1 MPQLI
6 PTAQRVMEVF
16 EVFAKEERPLTNS
29 EMARYLNL
37 ADSSC
42 SDLLYTLRQSG
53 YLLRTPRSRY
63 FFPTGRLHEIAGL
76 IAASDPMQQFASE
89 ALEMLTRKS
98 GETSMCGH
106 MDGDNIKVFA
116 CHQSMRALRYVLQP
130 GVILN
135 LHSTALGKALLGAMP
150 IEERHATIERLK
162 MQKDTPASITD
173 RDELN
178 AQIDANLAEQCFTAR
193 GEGSEGVYAIGT
205 AGMVGGRLTA
215 FSIVGPVHRVEK
227 NLTEY
232 KAILMDA
239 RKDFF
244 GE

>member
-1 MPQLI
+1 MPQII
-6 PTAQRVMEVF
+6 PTAQRVMQVF
-16 EVFAKEERPLTNS
+16 EVFAKEQRPLTNS

-53 YLLRTPRSRY
+53 YLLRTPRSR
-63 FFPTGRLHEIAGL
+63 FFHPTGRLHEIAGL

-89 ALEMLTRKS
+89 ALEILTRKS

-106 MDGDNIKVFA
+106 LDSDKVKVFA

-130 GVILN
+130 GVTLN
-135 LHSTALGKALLGAMP
+135 LQSTALGKALLGAMSSD
-150 IEERHATIERLK
+150 ERHAMIERLP
-162 MQKDTPASITD
+162 MERDTSATLTD
-173 RDELN
+173 RAQLN
-178 AQIDANLAEQCFTAR
+178 SQIEANLDEQCFTAR

-205 AGMVGGRLTA
+205 AGMVGGQLTA

-227 NLTEY
+227 NLAEY
-232 KAILMDA
+232 KSILMSV

-244 GE
+244 GT